1 MVAPWLSWST
11 VFCTAAGRSERFSR
25 FSFSCDGV
33 CCVAACD
40 ATAHVSNRA
49 GIVHFVNRMKSS
61 WRVYGANSTWP
72 YLTAGLQAIVSE
84 INTTLHTRV
93 ELGGLYPPCP
103 PLRSRM
109 NKPSIQVFALLV
121 GVPLAWPGASS
132 AQGFRVAKYSIG
144 GDGGPDYLTAEP
156 GTGRVFV
163 SRGTHVMVVDGA
175 TGKVLGDIP
184 DTPRNHGNA
193 LAASSNHGFITSAG
207 DSSVTMFD
215 LKTLAVIKRIK
226 IPTGGLDGIMY
237 DDFSDRIIL
246 TNHSRPIGTAVAL
259 DAKTGDIV
267 GTAELEDNG
276 PEGAASDGR
285 GKIYV
290 NNEGKS
296 TIQVLDVKT
305 MRVLASWPLAPCEGP
320 TGIAYDRAT
329 NRIFSGCGKT
339 SVVIDATSGKVV
351 ATITN
356 GDGVDALGWDASQ
369 RLIYIPA
376 GRDSNVTVVRE
387 DAPDTYTVVATVPTM
402 RGAKTITV
410 DTVRHIAYLFQPEY
424 GPLPPGTPPP
434 APGTRGP
441 RGPVIA
447 AWFFAISH

>member
-1 MVAPWLSWST
+1 MT
-11 VFCTAAGRSERFSR
+11 RT
-25 FSFSCDGV
+25 SC
-33 CCVAACD
+33 
-40 ATAHVSNRA
+40 
-49 GIVHFVNRMKSS
+49 
-61 WRVYGANSTWP
+61 
-72 YLTAGLQAIVSE
+72 L
-84 INTTLHTRV
+84 
-93 ELGGLYPPCP
+93 
-103 PLRSRM
+103 PL
-109 NKPSIQVFALLV
+109 ALLLAV
-121 GVPLAWPGASS
+121 VVPSGAGH
-132 AQGFRVAKYSIG
+132 AQTFTVAKFNIG
-144 GDGGPDYLTAEP
+144 GDGGTDYLTAEP
-156 GTGRVFV
+156 GSGRVFV

-184 DTPRNHGNA
+184 DTPRNHGIA
-193 LAASSNHGFITSAG
+193 LAVAANHGFITSAG
-207 DSSVTMFD
+207 DSTVTMFD
-215 LKTLAVIKRIK
+215 LRTLAVIKKIK

-305 MRVLASWPLAPCEGP
+305 MHVLASWPLAPCEGP

-351 ATITN
+351 ATIAN

-369 RLIYIPA
+369 HLIYIPA

-387 DAPDTYTVVATVPTM
+387 DAPDRYTVVATVPTM

-447 AWFFAISH
+447 AWFFAIRH